1 MVLQFPCQVV
11 ITENNADMLYGA
23 KVHLIISVLI
33 TTKQIILLLV
43 GLLLQ
48 KLIKTQA
55 LFLEMLVIL
64 L

>member
-1 MVLQFPCQVV
+1 MVLQFLCQVV
-11 ITENNADMLYGA
+11 IAENNADMLYGV

-64 L
+64 S